1 MSGRA
6 AGREYEKMHPLRKK
20 TEKPAEAYCELVL
33 VQHELSKKIHQEL
46 FSFDESR
53 YIMAGNDI
61 LESILA
67 LAGQGVD
74 KMHIAADWKHLLMIA
89 LWMPSQPSVF
99 DVMNL
104 LKKYGA
110 SDDEL
115 APFRTSDAD
124 DFFPWLYYGRKFDML
139 RKICNAAKAKA
150 ESRVSRKHMHI
161 ICHLVSEDTSRI
173 VASSL

>member
-1 MSGRA
+1 
-6 AGREYEKMHPLRKK
+6 MHPLRKRAEK
-20 TEKPAEAYCELVL
+20 TAEAYCELVL
-33 VQHELSKKIHQEL
+33 VQHEISKKVHQEL
-46 FSFDESR
+46 FSFDESH

-74 KMHIAADWKHLLMIA
+74 KLHIVVDWRHLLMIA
-89 LWMPSQPSVF
+89 LWMPSLPPVF
-99 DVMNL
+99 DVTNL

-110 SDDEL
+110 SDAEL
-115 APFRTSDAD
+115 SPFRMSDVD
-124 DFFPWLYYGRKFDML
+124 DLFPWLYYGRKFDML
-139 RKICNAAKAKA
+139 RKICNAAKTRA

-161 ICHLVSEDTSRI
+161 LCHLVSEDTPRI

>member
-1 MSGRA
+1 MSGRVA
-6 AGREYEKMHPLRKK
+6 RREYEKMHPLRKR
-20 TEKPAEAYCELVL
+20 TEKPAEAYHELVL
-33 VQHELSKKIHQEL
+33 VQHGISKKVHQEL
-46 FSFDESR
+46 FSFEDSR

-89 LWMPSQPSVF
+89 FWMPSQPPVF

-104 LKKYGA
+104 LKKHGA
-110 SDDEL
+110 SDDDL
-115 APFRTSDAD
+115 KPFRTSDVD
-124 DFFPWLYYGRKFDML
+124 DLFPWLYYGRKFDML

-150 ESRVSRKHMHI
+150 ESRASRKHLHI
-161 ICHLVSEDTSRI
+161 ICHLISEDTSRI